1 MAGQRPRLSE
11 VRFTVTDQSGFV
23 KEPHLKGSFTNWD
36 QIPMAEIGDG
46 LWEHV
51 QMVAP
56 GTYEWG
62 AVEPD
67 GTEWG
72 VWLPELAGNRVN
84 LVVTVTMSLT
94 VEGATSIFIGDG
106 HIPRPTSGSFL
117 EGLSPKDRAG
127 LDEILR
133 LLSRASMMNV
143 LQVIISARAPLRF
156 SRIQDLCAISA
167 TSLSRRLKE
176 LEKAGLV
183 RRYSHNTIPLTVE
196 YQATQVAFELEP
208 TLRELYSW
216 AIDNRESLRGP

>member
-11 VRFTVTDQSGFV
+11 VRFTVTDQSGFI
-23 KEPHLKGSFTNWD
+23 KEPRLKGSFTNWD
-36 QIPMAEIGDG
+36 QVPMAEIGDG

-94 VEGATSIFIGDG
+94 VEGATSIFIRDG
-106 HIPRPTSGSFL
+106 NIPRPASGSFL

-133 LLSRASMMNV
+133 LLSRASMLNV
-143 LQVIISARAPLRF
+143 LQVIRPSA
-156 SRIQDLCAISA
+156 S
-167 TSLSRRLKE
+167 TSSERRSSTSKVTSRR
-176 LEKAGLV
+176 
-183 RRYSHNTIPLTVE
+183 SSCSSE
-196 YQATQVAFELEP
+196 YRASPRHERDP
-208 TLRELYSW
+208 Y
-216 AIDNRESLRGP
+216 